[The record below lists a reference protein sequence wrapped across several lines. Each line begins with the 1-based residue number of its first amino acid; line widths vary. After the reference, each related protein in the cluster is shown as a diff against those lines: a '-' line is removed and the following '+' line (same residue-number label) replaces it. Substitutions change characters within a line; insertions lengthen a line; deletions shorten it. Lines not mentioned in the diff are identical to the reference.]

1 MVNQL
6 TRENFEKVI
15 KENSIVVVE
24 FYSATCKHCKKLEAG
39 IAELSESDAKILLL
53 EKDKRYH
60 KRHLALTGSNR
71 GDRHNRDILINSAF
85 LGVEGTAEY
94 LEELIQKKY
103 GSGEE

>member
-1 MVNQL
+1 MLCIN
-6 TRENFEKVI
+6 
-15 KENSIVVVE
+15 
-24 FYSATCKHCKKLEAG
+24 
-39 IAELSESDAKILLL
+39 
-53 EKDKRYH
+53 KRLY
-60 KRHLALTGSNR
+60 R